1 MKICSQMSFYDF
13 LCTIFH
19 NEVIVGS
26 SIESD
31 EEKDCKQTEMV
42 KKLTRRTTSEIEGYI
57 IDPIPKFSDENKNFV
72 IESWPFLMDH
82 IREVGKHLD
91 FMVKLKYCTFLP
103 SLCIPHYSFF
113 NNWYLRL
120 DSMLLRNSLKYHPIL
135 QSHLHFSKPRMK
147 SFTIFYPNML

>member
-1 MKICSQMSFYDF
+1 MNF

-19 NEVIVGS
+19 NEVIAVS
-26 SIESD
+26 SITST

-91 FMVKLKYCTFLP
+91 FIGMLRYCIMHIT
-103 SLCIPHYSFF
+103 SF
-113 NNWYLRL
+113 
-120 DSMLLRNSLKYHPIL
+120 IL
-135 QSHLHFSKPRMK
+135 
-147 SFTIFYPNML
+147 